1 MTISPEAWRDAVA
14 ALVRGSHLVPPSAVG
29 MLVNDVARD
38 LGVELTVYLVDHEQ
52 RQLRAL
58 AIANEPERPPLA
70 VDTSLAGRAFRTI
83 QVQRAGVHPARL
95 LVPVVDGTERLGVL
109 EVVLSDE
116 LGEPGDEVIDG
127 ATLIAGMIGHLVAA
141 KRAYGDAIAQS
152 RRSHRMTVAAELLWQ
167 LLPPLTFATPEM
179 VLAAALEPCYEVG
192 GDAFDYAV
200 DGSTVRLGI
209 FDAVGHGLRAA
220 LTVAVALA
228 ATRAARRDGHDLEA
242 IARAADDALLGQF
255 TDARFVTAVLAEL
268 DLRSGRLRYV
278 NAGHPPP
285 VLLRR
290 GKAVRTLAAGRRI
303 PLGLVESRISVA
315 EEDFEPGDRLVCYTD
330 GVTEAR
336 DDAGVMFGLP
346 RLIDATERA
355 NAAGLP
361 AAETL
366 RRLTHTVVDHQHGRL
381 ADDASLLLLEWSPV
395 AARRSMP

>member
-1 MTISPEAWRDAVA
+1 MTILPEAWRQAVA
-14 ALVRGSHLVPPSAVG
+14 AVVRRSHLVPPSAVG
-29 MLVNDVARD
+29 TLVNDVAGE

-58 AIANEPERPPLA
+58 AVANEPERPPLA

-83 QVQRAGVHPARL
+83 QVQRAGARPVRL

-109 EVVLSDE
+109 EVVLPDQLGDATDE
-116 LGEPGDEVIDG
+116 AIDG
-127 ATLIAGMIGHLVAA
+127 ATLMAGMIGHLVVA
-141 KRAYGDAIAQS
+141 KRAYGDAIEQR
-152 RRSHRMTVAAELLWQ
+152 RRSRPMTVAAELLWQ

-179 VLAAALEPCYEVG
+179 VIAAALEPCYEVG

-228 ATRAARRDGHDLEA
+228 ATRAARRDGQDLDA
-242 IARAADDALLGQF
+242 IARAADNALLDQF

-278 NAGHPPP
+278 NAGHPPA

-290 GKAVRTLAAGRRI
+290 GKAVRTLAAGRRP
-303 PLGLVESRISVA
+303 PLGLAQPQITVA
-315 EEDFEPGDRLVCYTD
+315 EEDFEPGDRLMCYTD

-336 DDAGVMFGLP
+336 DDAGVMFGLS
-346 RLIDATERA
+346 RLIDATEGA
-355 NAAGLP
+355 SAAGLP

-366 RRLTHTVVDHQHGRL
+366 RRLTHNVVDHQNGRL
-381 ADDASLLLLEWSPV
+381 DDDASLLLLEWSTA

>member
-1 MTISPEAWRDAVA
+1 MTILPEAWRQAVA
-14 ALVRGSHLVPPSAVG
+14 AIVRGSHLVPPDAVG
-29 MLVNDVARD
+29 TLVNDVAGE

-58 AIANEPERPPLA
+58 VVANEPERPPLA

-83 QVQRAGVHPARL
+83 QVQQAVRPARL
-95 LVPVVDGTERLGVL
+95 LVPVVDGTERVGVL
-109 EVVLSDE
+109 EVVLPDQLGEASDE
-116 LGEPGDEVIDG
+116 DIDG
-127 ATLIAGMIGHLVAA
+127 ATLIAGMIGHLVVG
-141 KRAYGDAIAQS
+141 KRAYGDAIDQR
-152 RRSHRMTVAAELLWQ
+152 RRSRPMTVAAELLWQ

-179 VLAAALEPCYEVG
+179 VVAAALEPCYEVG

-200 DGSTVRLGI
+200 DGSTVRLAM

-228 ATRAARRDGHDLEA
+228 ATRAARRDNQDLDA
-242 IARAADDALLGQF
+242 MARAADHALLDQF

-268 DLRSGRLRYV
+268 DLRSGRLRYI

-290 GKAVRTLAAGRRI
+290 GKAVRTLASGRRP
-303 PLGLVESRISVA
+303 PLGLAQQKITVA
-315 EEDFEPGDRLVCYTD
+315 EEDFEPGDRLMLYTD

-336 DDAGVMFGLP
+336 DHAGVMFGLSK
-346 RLIDATERA
+346 LIDATERA
-355 NAAGLP
+355 SAAGLP

-366 RRLTHTVVDHQHGRL
+366 RRLTHTVVDHQQGRL
-381 ADDASLLLLEWSPV
+381 DDDASLLLLEWSPG
-395 AARRSMP
+395 AARLSIP